1 MIRNATTS
9 YWESEVRKKKN
20 VSGFWAKNT
29 CPYFGHC
36 LGIVWTSA
44 LQLLVG
50 KHGNCLAQTS
60 QATQLKVFLFRR
72 SPFFVA
78 IISYFFCQA
87 SMKYMYRQRGHN
99 NSGYMRNEVTV
110 TRQLTHNLIPHA
122 RVHYSPSCNRD
133 QWVRSCSNQ
142 QRKKCTL
149 SRPASG
155 GGPATIIMSST
166 LFE

>member
-1 MIRNATTS
+1 MVRNATTS
-9 YWESEVRKKKN
+9 YWEREKEKQKKCPDFGQKIRVRI
-20 VSGFWAKNT
+20 
-29 CPYFGHC
+29 

-44 LQLLVG
+44 LQLLVR
-50 KHGNCLAQTS
+50 KHGNCLAQIS

-87 SMKYMYRQRGHN
+87 SMKYMYSQRGHN

-133 QWVRSCSNQ
+133 QWVRSCRNA
-142 QRKKCTL
+142 L
-149 SRPASG
+149 A
-155 GGPATIIMSST
+155 
-166 LFE
+166 